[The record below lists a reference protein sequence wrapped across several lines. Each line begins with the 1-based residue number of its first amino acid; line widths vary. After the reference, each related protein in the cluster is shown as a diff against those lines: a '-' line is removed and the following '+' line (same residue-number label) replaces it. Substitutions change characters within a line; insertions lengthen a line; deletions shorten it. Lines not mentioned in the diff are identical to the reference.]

1 MYYRAVRAHNTK
13 KPRPPPKTPGE
24 RQTSKDL
31 VAAYGSAGV
40 GARLR
45 RLSER
50 IDREARAV
58 YKRAGIDF
66 EQRWVGV
73 LILLMERG
81 AVTVGELAEALGIR
95 QPSVSQTLRSL
106 QAAKLVSARTDP
118 RDPRRR
124 IQSLTEAGLQLVERA
139 RPVWEALM
147 EAARDLDREGIDIVT
162 PLAQIERE
170 LDRKSLYERALGH
183 LRPASATR
191 NHR

>member
-1 MYYRAVRAHNTK
+1 MRVYATK
-13 KPRPPPKTPGE
+13 KPRPPKTPGE
-24 RQTSKDL
+24 RQTSGDL

-124 IQSLTEAGLQLVERA
+124 IQSLTEAGLQLVEKA

-170 LDRKSLYERALGH
+170 LDKKSLYERALGY
-183 LRPASATR
+183 LRSASATR

>member
-1 MYYRAVRAHNTK
+1 MRRRATK
-13 KPRPPPKTPGE
+13 KPRPPKTPAE
-24 RQTSKDL
+24 RQTSGDL

-124 IQSLTEAGLQLVERA
+124 IQSLTEAGLQLVEKA

-170 LDRKSLYERALGH
+170 LDKRSLYDRALAY
-183 LRPASATR
+183 LRPASAPR

>member
-1 MYYRAVRAHNTK
+1 MQMHATK
-13 KPRPPPKTPGE
+13 KARPPKAPGE
-24 RQTSKDL
+24 RRTSGDL
-31 VAAYGSAGV
+31 IAAYGSAGV

-58 YKRAGIDF
+58 YKHAGIDF

-73 LILLMERG
+73 LILLIERR
-81 AVTVGELAEALGIR
+81 AITVGELAEALGIT

-106 QAAKLVSARTDP
+106 QAAKLVAARTDP

-124 IQSLTEAGLQLVERA
+124 LQSLTEAGLQLVEKA

-147 EAARDLDREGIDIVT
+147 EAARDLDREGIDLVT

-170 LDRKSLYERALGH
+170 LDKKSLHERALGY
-183 LRPASATR
+183 LRSASATPNYR
-191 NHR
+191 KRSFS

>member
-1 MYYRAVRAHNTK
+1 M
-13 KPRPPPKTPGE
+13 PGE
-24 RQTSKDL
+24 RHTSGDL

>member
-1 MYYRAVRAHNTK
+1 MRATK
-13 KPRPPPKTPGE
+13 KPRPLKEPGQ
-24 RQTSKDL
+24 RRTSADL

-58 YKRAGIDF
+58 YKHAGVDF

-81 AVTVGELAEALGIR
+81 AVTVGELAEALGIT

-106 QAAKLVSARTDP
+106 QAAKLVSARADP
-118 RDPRRR
+118 SDPRRR
-124 IQSLTEAGLQLVERA
+124 IQRLTEAGLQLVEKA

-170 LDRKSLYERALGH
+170 LDKKSLYERALGH
-183 LRPASATR
+183 LRSVSATR
-191 NHR
+191 AHR

>member
-1 MYYRAVRAHNTK
+1 MRATK
-13 KPRPPPKTPGE
+13 KPSLPKAAGE
-24 RQTSKDL
+24 RRTSENL
-31 VAAYGSAGV
+31 IAAYGSAGV

-58 YKRAGIDF
+58 YKHAGLNF

-73 LILLMERG
+73 LILLIERR
-81 AVTVGELAEALGIR
+81 ALTVGEIADALGIT

-124 IQSLTEAGLQLVERA
+124 IQSLTEAGLRLVEKA

-147 EAARDLDREGIDIVT
+147 EAARDLDRVGIDIVT

-170 LDRKSLYERALGH
+170 LDKKSLSERALGY
-183 LRPASATR
+183 LRSAPPTR
-191 NHR
+191 DQR

>member
-1 MYYRAVRAHNTK
+1 MYAVADMRSHANRK
-13 KPRPPPKTPGE
+13 VQLPRQDGPAL
-24 RQTSKDL
+24 SKDL
-31 VAAYGSAGV
+31 IRAYGSAGV

-50 IDREARAV
+50 IDREARSV
-58 YKRAGIDF
+58 YKHVGIDF

-73 LILLMERG
+73 LLLLVERG
-81 AVTVGELAEALGIR
+81 SSTVGELADTLRIT

-106 QAAKLVSARTDP
+106 QAAKLVATRRDP

-124 IQSLTEAGLQLVERA
+124 IQSLTQAGLELVGKA

-147 EAARDLDREGIDIVT
+147 EAARDLDRAGIDIVT

-170 LDRKSLYERALGH
+170 LDEKSLLDRALGY
-183 LRPASATR
+183 LRRAPTQRDPRA
-191 NHR
+191 

>member
-1 MYYRAVRAHNTK
+1 MYYHVQMRVAK
-13 KPRPPPKTPGE
+13 KPRAAKTAD
-24 RQTSKDL
+24 RRSSDL

-58 YKRAGIDF
+58 YKHVGVDF

-73 LILLMERG
+73 LILLIERQ
-81 AVTVGELAEALGIR
+81 AVTVGELAEALGIT

-124 IQSLTEAGLQLVERA
+124 IQSLTEAGLRLVEKA

-147 EAARDLDREGIDIVT
+147 EAAQDLDREGIDIVT
-162 PLAQIERE
+162 PLARVERE
-170 LDRKSLYERALGH
+170 LDKKSLYQRALGY
-183 LRPASATR
+183 LRPPSATR
-191 NHR
+191 SHR

>member
-1 MYYRAVRAHNTK
+1 MYDACVRIRAPQEQRPRRAVAER
-13 KPRPPPKTPGE
+13 RPSE
-24 RQTSKDL
+24 DL

-50 IDREARAV
+50 VDREARAV

-73 LILLMERG
+73 LMLLIERR
-81 AVTVGELAEALGIR
+81 ALTVGQIAEALGIT

-106 QAAKLVSARTDP
+106 QAAKLVFVKKDP

-124 IQSLTEAGLQLVERA
+124 IQGLTEAGFQLVEKA

-147 EAARDLDREGIDIVT
+147 EAARDLDRAGIDIVT
-162 PLAQIERE
+162 PLTQIERE
-170 LDRKSLYERALGH
+170 LDRKSLLERALGY
-183 LRPASATR
+183 LNRPLAKRAG
-191 NHR
+191 

>member
-1 MYYRAVRAHNTK
+1 MPHMQMHATK
-13 KPRPPPKTPGE
+13 KPRPPKAVGE
-24 RQTSKDL
+24 RGSPRDL
-31 VAAYGSAGV
+31 ISAYGSAAV
-40 GARLR
+40 GLRLR

-58 YKRAGIDF
+58 YKHAGIDF

-73 LILLMERG
+73 LVLLIERR
-81 AVTVGELAEALGIR
+81 AVTVGELAEALGIT

-106 QAAKLVSARTDP
+106 QAAKLVAARTDP

-147 EAARDLDREGIDIVT
+147 EAARDLDRKGIDIVT
-162 PLAQIERE
+162 PLARIEQE
-170 LDRKSLYERALGH
+170 LDKKSLYERALGH
-183 LRPASATR
+183 LRTASATR
-191 NHR
+191 DHR